1 MATRNNDN
9 QMKGQWQVKSHFPR
23 SSHESLDRV
32 SQHYK
37 AEFLDSLP
45 STGSV
50 SIDIKIK
57 ITIKVFCV
65 QEAISNRGRSFRRR
79 YRGWGKLAIYKKCA
93 IVEIHKIRAW
103 LIIIK

>member
-65 QEAISNRGRSFRRR
+65 QEAISNRGRSII
-79 YRGWGKLAIYKKCA
+79 LHIY
-93 IVEIHKIRAW
+93 VEREVINYEVVYISTG
-103 LIIIK
+103 I